1 MVTEQWGFFSVP
13 NYCNTGCSRTVSLG
27 AEKTLP
33 FASSTTCGSVERR
46 SIFSGRQMQIW
57 SIYQYHLQNVTCF
70 TWINI
75 HLIMGVCPG
84 CHSSG
89 GWGGGMS
96 YITHHYNVFRYIHF
110 EFRGFYV
117 WNFSWIFIQVSFVKR
132 FCHIA
137 SHRMPNY
144 YKDFAEFLHWLL
156 LLFLIQLQRKRSIQN
171 IYAYW
176 I

>member
-1 MVTEQWGFFSVP
+1 MWQRGKKKHFLWQTNANLE
-13 NYCNTGCSRTVSLG
+13 YL
-27 AEKTLP
+27 
-33 FASSTTCGSVERR
+33 
-46 SIFSGRQMQIW
+46 SIPPPKCYMF
-57 SIYQYHLQNVTCF
+57 YLN
-70 TWINI
+70 NI

-96 YITHHYNVFRYIHF
+96 YITHHYNVFRYIYF

-176 I
+176 NLINSWMFNQFARLIFFNDPF